1 MKWAEIKNTLLLFIT
16 MMLIL
21 AVMSFG
27 VAVGNLLFPVRL
39 P

>member
-1 MKWAEIKNTLLLFIT
+1 MKWPEIKNTLLLFIA
-16 MMLIL
+16 MMMIL
-21 AVMSFG
+21 VVMSAG